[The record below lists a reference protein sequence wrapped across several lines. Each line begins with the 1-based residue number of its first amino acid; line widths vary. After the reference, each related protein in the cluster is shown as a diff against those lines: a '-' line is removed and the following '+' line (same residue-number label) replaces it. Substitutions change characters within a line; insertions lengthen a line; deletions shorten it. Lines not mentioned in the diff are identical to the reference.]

1 VSQWVDPINSA
12 SMMISLFVIVF
23 LGSYL
28 FRETGARG
36 GNWLAIWRRLP
47 PSMGLAVAFLT
58 FVTGAFLRS
67 RFFDDYRGVI
77 CRRGSDDRR
86 RPLHHPSGDK
96 DIIRQLALGVYPG
109 GHNRIYVPGNFR
121 VELMELSHEPNSI
134 LVSSG
139 LPGGT
144 NRRSIDSM
152 SLKGGHHAAARLPFP
167 KSSTR

>member
-77 CRRGSDDRR
+77 
-86 RPLHHPSGDK
+86 SGGVLMIVGGLC
-96 DIIRQLALGVYPG
+96 IIRAATRTSYGNWPWVFTLVATIGFTCLAT
-109 GHNRIYVPGNFR
+109 F
-121 VELMELSHEPNSI
+121 EWS
-134 LVSSG
+134 
-139 LPGGT
+139 
-144 NRRSIDSM
+144 
-152 SLKGGHHAAARLPFP
+152 
-167 KSSTR
+167 